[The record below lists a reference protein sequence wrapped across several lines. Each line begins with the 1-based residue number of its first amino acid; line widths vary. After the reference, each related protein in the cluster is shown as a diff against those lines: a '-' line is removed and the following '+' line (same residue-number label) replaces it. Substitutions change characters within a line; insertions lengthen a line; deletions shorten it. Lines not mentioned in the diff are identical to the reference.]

1 VRNLPERNL
10 PERNLPERNL
20 PERNLP
26 ERAPAAQR
34 WWGLASSSADPF
46 VLSVRF
52 RIPLIPNLE

>member
-1 VRNLPERNL
+1 VNQA
-10 PERNLPERNL
+10 RNL

-34 WWGLASSSADPF
+34 WWGLASSSADAF

>member
-1 VRNLPERNL
+1 VNQVRNLPERNL
-10 PERNLPERNL
+10 PERNLPD
-20 PERNLP
+20 
-26 ERAPAAQR
+26 RAPAAQR